1 MQKHLRGYPH
11 KGKTTG
17 PHPRH
22 LLCECA
28 VEKQPAEGV
37 APSEY
42 GAWLRA
48 SSPVRVGVSKGC
60 RRIEEGTT
68 PLVAVQGEAVWA
80 FNDDHATSTD
90 SVQGK
95 VLRDVGDNPL
105 HGSTTSV
112 QSEKLRAGQDV
123 YLASSGGKCSGAR
136 VGLQEEALGDGT
148 HADKVYGAMSK
159 HLVHELQV
167 GSVAIVEQSGCQEEH
182 RDDLFNHRLTSLGA
196 SGVKAAAGLS
206 DMHERDSVL
215 TEASL
220 AEGGLMGGKGI
231 LFGDVDNNLQL
242 LKKHKCSLVAGEEDV
257 IEISIRSHWDI
268 CWHFIGFYG
277 HSEASSRVHAWSFLR
292 HLHGFLNLPW
302 LCGGDFNEILCDSEK
317 SAFTW
322 CNGRNGDEIIQ
333 EMLDRCVGSLQ
344 WFDLFDRSRVTHL
357 DFWPSYHRPLIV
369 EIVASGA
376 FPARSDRSCQ
386 IWFHFEECWTGEEA
400 CSLLLKTSG
409 HKEAEESLLKESN
422 LEWLLVALWR
432 YWFHCNSLV
441 HVKLDAPV
449 ADILVWSAAFL
460 EEFQG
465 ARASG
470 KR

>member
-1 MQKHLRGYPH
+1 MSSGGFLLRKSKMNEPIGIGSIAQIEFRLADFWIQIHHVP
-11 KGKTTG
+11 
-17 PHPRH
+17 
-22 LLCECA
+22 LLCITKDI
-28 VEKQPAEGV
+28 EKQPAEGV

-68 PLVAVQGEAVWA
+68 PLVPVQGEAVWA

-148 HADKVYGAMSK
+148 HADQVYGAMSK

-167 GSVAIVEQSGCQEEH
+167 GSVAIVEQNGCQEEH

-220 AEGGLMGGKGI
+220 AEGGLMGGGS
-231 LFGDVDNNLQL
+231 
-242 LKKHKCSLVAGEEDV
+242 KK
-257 IEISIRSHWDI
+257 R
-268 CWHFIGFYG
+268 
-277 HSEASSRVHAWSFLR
+277 
-292 HLHGFLNLPW
+292 
-302 LCGGDFNEILCDSEK
+302 
-317 SAFTW
+317 
-322 CNGRNGDEIIQ
+322 
-333 EMLDRCVGSLQ
+333 
-344 WFDLFDRSRVTHL
+344 
-357 DFWPSYHRPLIV
+357 
-369 EIVASGA
+369 
-376 FPARSDRSCQ
+376 
-386 IWFHFEECWTGEEA
+386 
-400 CSLLLKTSG
+400 
-409 HKEAEESLLKESN
+409 
-422 LEWLLVALWR
+422 
-432 YWFHCNSLV
+432 
-441 HVKLDAPV
+441 
-449 ADILVWSAAFL
+449 
-460 EEFQG
+460 
-465 ARASG
+465 
-470 KR
+470 